1 MAVEPAM
8 NPGIPDA
15 EGDREQKV
23 YTWPYLV
30 RIEAIGAL
38 LYVILFSV
46 MAILINAPLRN
57 LANPEVTPNPAK
69 APWYFLGLQ
78 ELLLHMSPA
87 LAGVVVPTAVLV
99 GLAAIPYI
107 DSRRQGTGIYFSGK
121 NGIPIF
127 VFSFL
132 YTTVW
137 NIVLILIDEFL
148 VLPGMEAGSH
158 GIGPVLKVFLVPALG
173 PAIGPAIGS
182 AITDVVVPA
191 FLMLFIPTL
200 LVILVRRIWK
210 ADTREVMIALFTF
223 FLASFVVLTMSGTA
237 FRGHSMKLFWPWQV
251 GHPEEPLQ

>member
-1 MAVEPAM
+1 M
-8 NPGIPDA
+8 NLGIPEA

-38 LYVILFSV
+38 LYVALFSI
-46 MAILINAPLRN
+46 MAIFVSAPLRN

-132 YTTVW
+132 YTTVC
-137 NIVLILIDEFL
+137 NISLILIDEFL

-158 GIGPVLKVFLVPALG
+158 GIGPALKTILLPILEPAV
-173 PAIGPAIGS
+173 AS
-182 AITDVVVPA
+182 AITDIVVPA
-191 FLMLFIPTL
+191 FFILSIPTL
-200 LVILVRRIWK
+200 LVVLVRRIWK